1 MLLLLTIF
9 ALAAAQDCSFTLPG
23 GEVVNLS
30 SLRNTGPPDFEIFA
44 ADGYIY
50 RGNICGSVSA
60 ACEGDS
66 SAIATQWTS
75 YSSCVAVLGR
85 MYDIWGSTLAPQVA
99 YIDASDPSQGFSL
112 TFTGGDVCFDMMSYV
127 DRSVTYNF
135 RCDSG
140 KGSLSNAY
148 ESTTLCK
155 YTYDFTTKLACTA
168 TAPASSASTNPVP
181 ASPSSGLSQ
190 GSKFLIFLAL
200 AIVLY
205 CGLGIAY
212 NKYTSEA
219 SLSES
224 IPHKEF
230 WMEIPSLASDG
241 FTFSITKLRSGMES
255 AKGKMSSHT
264 HEPI

>member
-1 MLLLLTIF
+1 MFLLIIF
-9 ALAAAQDCSFTLPG
+9 AFAAGQDCSFTLPG

-30 SLRNTGPPDFEIFA
+30 SLRNTGPPDYEIFA
-44 ADGYIY
+44 SDGYIY

-66 SAIATQWTS
+66 SGIATQWTS

-85 MYDIWGSTLAPQVA
+85 LYDIWGSTLAPQVA

-112 TFTGGDVCFDMMSYV
+112 TFTGGDLCFDMMSYV

-135 RCDSG
+135 RCGSG

-148 ESTTLCK
+148 ESTALCK
-155 YTYDFTTKLACTA
+155 YTYDITTKLACTA
-168 TAPASSASTNPVP
+168 TAPASSSTDPVQ
-181 ASPSSGLSQ
+181 ASPSSGLSR

-200 AIVLY
+200 SAVLY
-205 CGLGIAY
+205 CSLGMAY

-224 IPHKEF
+224 IPHKDSG
-230 WMEIPSLASDG
+230 W
-241 FTFSITKLRSGMES
+241 RSPVWLQTGYRS
-255 AKGKMSSHT
+255 A
-264 HEPI
+264 